1 MLAQFTLALLIFI
14 SCWGLSMGI
23 LILVAKT
30 VNPFLNR
37 LLGLT
42 IVIMAWRPGAQR
54 AHNEAAMLP
63 FADDPEV
70 AQRVERDTGR
80 SIRGCACPGTCDGHC
95 EHLGRREF

>member
-1 MLAQFTLALLIFI
+1 MCSPYARLALLIFI

-42 IVIMAWRPGAQR
+42 IVIMAWPYIQTTLIATETILQFPCLYGAVR
-54 AHNEAAMLP
+54 
-63 FADDPEV
+63 
-70 AQRVERDTGR
+70 
-80 SIRGCACPGTCDGHC
+80 
-95 EHLGRREF
+95 

>member
-37 LLGLT
+37 LLGLS
-42 IVIMAWRPGAQR
+42 IVIMAWPYIQTTLIA
-54 AHNEAAMLP
+54 NETNTQESLP
-63 FADDPEV
+63 IDII
-70 AQRVERDTGR
+70 ERIIKMTR
-80 SIRGCACPGTCDGHC
+80 FPS
-95 EHLGRREF
+95 